1 MQIFLPLIC
10 YNHTCHT
17 SYMMS
22 IIKMMMIFTKEKINI
37 ALYPIT
43 FDSLINRARNAAV
56 AQFLSDPDNTHLLF
70 IDSDIEFS
78 VDLILRMI
86 REDKDVMGIGYAQKW
101 LNIGKMKQVFSELNV
116 PKDPIQLCT
125 NASIHLIPG
134 EKGPVQEVE
143 YCTTG
148 CLLIKRH
155 VIEKMMEKYPER
167 KFMNDVDAYMGSDP
181 EKFYNL
187 FCIEIHPET
196 KRLESEDYAFCR
208 LWREMGGKIHV
219 LLDANLRHHGWFGY
233 DNNIYRQLQYFNIKD
248 NHQEDNIDRK

>member
-1 MQIFLPLIC
+1 MTFKD
-10 YNHTCHT
+10 
-17 SYMMS
+17 MG
-22 IIKMMMIFTKEKINI
+22 IKL

-56 AQFLSDPDNTHLLF
+56 AQFLSNPDNTHLLF

-78 VDLILRMI
+78 MDVILRMI
-86 REDKDVMGIGYAQKW
+86 QANKDVIGVGYAQKW
-101 LNIGKMKQVFSELNV
+101 LNIHKMKHVFSEAEV

-125 NASIHLIPG
+125 NASIHLMPG
-134 EKGPVQEVE
+134 EQGPIQEVE

-148 CLLIKRH
+148 CLLIKRQ
-155 VIEKMMEKYPER
+155 VIETMLERYPER
-167 KFMNDVDAYMGSDP
+167 KFINDVDAYMGSDP

-208 LWREMGGKIHV
+208 LWREIGGKIHV
-219 LLDANLRHHGWFGY
+219 IVDASLKHFGWFAY
-233 DNNIYRQLQYFNIKD
+233 DNHIYRQLNYFNIK
-248 NHQEDNIDRK
+248 NNEQEDTIVPT

>member
-17 SYMMS
+17 SYMLS
-22 IIKMMMIFTKEKINI
+22 ILRLTMQCKDMGIKM

-43 FDSLINRARNAAV
+43 FDSLVNRARNAAV
-56 AQFLSDPDNTHLLF
+56 AQFLSDPNNTHLLF
-70 IDSDIEFS
+70 IDSDIEFTVES
-78 VDLILRMI
+78 ILQMI
-86 REDKDVMGIGYAQKW
+86 NANKDVMGIGYAQKW
-101 LNIGKMKQVFSELNV
+101 LNIHKMKQVFSESTTPSN
-116 PKDPIQLCT
+116 PIELCT

-134 EKGPVQEVE
+134 EKGPIQEVE

-148 CLLIKRH
+148 CLLIKRE
-155 VIEKMMEKYPER
+155 VIEKMVKQYPER
-167 KFMNDVDAYMGSDP
+167 KYMNDVDAYMGSNPDT
-181 EKFYNL
+181 FYNL

-208 LWREMGGKIHV
+208 LWRQMGGKIHV

-233 DNNIYRQLQYFNIKD
+233 DNNLYRQLQYFNIK
-248 NHQEDNIDRK
+248 NNNQEDTRDRP